1 MLFFYIYLFFLL
13 WPGYDTVIQWRMEGE
28 IKCDYSAVFEIIK
41 SMENS
46 IEIISLVISFF
57 KVHFLNETFISN
69 YYSDFPARI

>member
-1 MLFFYIYLFFLL
+1 
-13 WPGYDTVIQWRMEGE
+13 MEGE